1 MLDLHCPWIRGGD
14 TNEVSYMVGTGHA
27 GMDAELDRFAD
38 LLEEERI
45 PEAPYFKKNNLPFG
59 TSWNT
64 AENYAGGMT
73 IKHYAATLPFVRNAQ
88 TIEIPFANFGDV
100 TVDRHAM
107 LLYGESIARALFR
120 YLHGELQTASAL
132 S

>member
-1 MLDLHCPWIRGGD
+1 
-14 TNEVSYMVGTGHA
+14 
-27 GMDAELDRFAD
+27 
-38 LLEEERI
+38 
-45 PEAPYFKKNNLPFG
+45 
-59 TSWNT
+59 
-64 AENYAGGMT
+64 MT